1 MVKKPIVIFDGICN
15 LCNSSVDFIMKRDRC
30 ELFLFAPYQS
40 DAAQEILK
48 GFGIGEEDISS
59 ICLVEGE
66 KISVKSDAVLSILKR
81 LSFPFSLGYLFIIIP
96 RAVRD
101 FLYDIV
107 AKNRYRWFG
116 KRETCRVFGEND
128 RDRFLG

>member
-1 MVKKPIVIFDGICN
+1 MTEKPIIIFDGICN
-15 LCNSSVDFIMKRDRC
+15 LCNSSVNFIIKRDHRR
-30 ELFLFAPYQS
+30 LFLFTPYQS
-40 DAAQEILK
+40 DAAKDILK
-48 GFGIGEEDISS
+48 EFGIREEDVSS

-66 KISVKSDAVLSILKR
+66 KIFVKSDAVLSIVKR

-101 FLYDIV
+101 CLYDIV

-116 KRETCRVFGEND
+116 RKAACRVPGEKD
-128 RDRFLG
+128 RDRFFG